1 MIAPHCKVLEYQLR
15 QSRLTKTQQHLGLLQ
30 TLACR
35 PISTRIQSILFISI
49 ENTQMSK
56 FNLFGRLSTAPTKP
70 KGNQR
75 SKSFDVADLYS
86 GPFGSEEDSANTA
99 APALDE
105 KLRQAYFWIV
115 NNAIISPYYDIEY
128 NSEPPQVFRTGDS
141 QSVLNL
147 PTDQSYSS
155 FILLPL
161 LTFATQSKCLFI
173 GGPGRGKTA
182 SALLMGILGGYST
195 REVRQ
200 AMQHGHPQMT
210 VSDLLGNPLPADLV
224 SAQAV
229 DDIRISW
236 RKWLGMRVKIV
247 DEYNRI
253 PTRTQSSLLTVMG
266 DNYAELY
273 NQIYEC
279 PNAAWYLTANDDEGG
294 GTYQVIEALK
304 DRIDVVVQALSFNS
318 RFLGKLLLRIEEG
331 AKPEEMVPPQIIF
344 TESEI
349 SAMSDGIRN
358 IEIPEGVLRRIEFF
372 SSQFEYSEF
381 SAAQFEYKSK
391 DTSRLSGVKSHTLAS
406 MDNGRDRLKDLG
418 CQTLNGI
425 SVRSLMSLLQFSKAM
440 SYFRGNN
447 EVELDDVRQVLPF
460 VFHSRLF
467 ADTQAPFFDQPENGV
482 FRSDK
487 IGWLRHLFDSSC
499 MEFDRL
505 GLDNTDIVA
514 DLTKQFDQGLD
525 GVTAKQAKQ
534 RLHKIETAISKIIEG
549 KKMYGHTYED
559 VVKLKYLHQRYT
571 NYLSWL
577 EA

>member
-1 MIAPHCKVLEYQLR
+1 
-15 QSRLTKTQQHLGLLQ
+15 
-30 TLACR
+30 
-35 PISTRIQSILFISI
+35 
-49 ENTQMSK
+49 MSK
-56 FNLFGRLSTAPTKP
+56 FNLFGRLSTSPTKP
-70 KGNQR
+70 KGSHR

-86 GPFGSEEDSANTA
+86 GPFGSEDENTGDQT
-99 APALDE
+99 PSLDE

-128 NSEPPQVFRTGDS
+128 NNEPPQVFRVGDS
-141 QSVLNL
+141 QSVLSL

-155 FILLPL
+155 FILLSL

-182 SALLMGILGGYST
+182 SALLMGILGGYAT

-224 SAQAV
+224 SAQAI

-253 PTRTQSSLLTVMG
+253 PTRTQSALLTVMG

-304 DRIDVVVQALSFNS
+304 DRIDVVVQALPFNS
-318 RFLGKLLLRIEEG
+318 RFLGELLLRIEEN

-344 TESEI
+344 TDSEI
-349 SAMSDGIRN
+349 NKMVDEILK
-358 IEIPEGVLRRIEFF
+358 IEVPEAVLRRIEFF

-406 MDNGRDRLKDLG
+406 MDTGRDRLKDLG

-425 SVRSLMSLLQFSKAM
+425 SVRSLMSLLKFSKAI
-440 SYFRGNN
+440 SFFRGNR

-467 ADTQAPFFDQPENGV
+467 ADTQAPFFDQAENGV
-482 FRSDK
+482 YRSDK
-487 IGWLRHLFDSSC
+487 VGWLRHLFDQSC

-505 GLDNTDIVA
+505 GFDNSDIVS
-514 DLTKQFDQGLD
+514 DLTKQFNQGLE
-525 GVTAKQAKQ
+525 GVSVKQAQQ
-534 RLHKIETAISKIIEG
+534 RIHQIEITIAKIIQG

-571 NYLSWL
+571 NYLNWL
-577 EA
+577 KA